1 MDETTAPTANRRAA
15 TDSVNRAASAARPG
29 VNWQAWLVVL
39 PGLLT
44 VILWELAAWHW
55 PIVAKLVSQPSDIAL
70 GIVDAVRS
78 GSIWPHLQATLT
90 EMAIGYVI
98 GAVTGVL
105 LGLLF
110 GRVKLLGDI
119 FNPYITLFNG
129 IPKVAL
135 APVFV
140 IWFGIGL
147 MSKIAII
154 LTMVF
159 FVVFI
164 NTFAGL
170 RSVNEE
176 YVSIVRIMGAS
187 RLQVVREV
195 FLPATVP
202 YILVGLRAGIPF
214 SVIGA
219 VVGEFIAAT
228 KGLGYFINY
237 HQGTFDTN
245 GIFVGVTIL
254 ALLVVVL
261 DWLLSIVERR
271 LRSGGPKSKRK
282 TSARDTVNPIIEL
295 TDVTKTYHS
304 KGKSVLAVKD
314 VTLPVQ
320 QGSFTTFI
328 GPSGCGK
335 STLLKIIAGIALPYE
350 GELRYKGREITSI
363 NTDIGFVTQDS
374 NLFPWLTLIE
384 NVELALKIRGQPK
397 AQRAEAAQKY
407 IATMQLA
414 GFEDHYPFELS
425 GGMQKRGSIIR
436 TLIYNPDTIL
446 MDEPFGPLDAQTRLV
461 LQDELLRIWDQNKKT
476 ILFVTHDLTEAIALS
491 DKVVL
496 FTGRPGTVKRI
507 FDVPLARPRNVF
519 EIHNEKGFTDLYHE
533 IWQYFKSEIKI

>member
-1 MDETTAPTANRRAA
+1 VDETTAPTANRRAA
-15 TDSVNRAASAARPG
+15 TNSVKPAASAARPG
-29 VNWQAWLVVL
+29 INWQAWLVVL

-44 VILWELAAWHW
+44 VIFWELAAWHW

-105 LGLLF
+105 FGLLF

-195 FLPATVP
+195 FLPAMVP

-271 LRSGGPKSKRK
+271 LLKWRPEVEAKNV
-282 TSARDTVNPIIEL
+282 SA
-295 TDVTKTYHS
+295 
-304 KGKSVLAVKD
+304 
-314 VTLPVQ
+314 
-320 QGSFTTFI
+320 
-328 GPSGCGK
+328 
-335 STLLKIIAGIALPYE
+335 
-350 GELRYKGREITSI
+350 
-363 NTDIGFVTQDS
+363 
-374 NLFPWLTLIE
+374 
-384 NVELALKIRGQPK
+384 
-397 AQRAEAAQKY
+397 
-407 IATMQLA
+407 
-414 GFEDHYPFELS
+414 
-425 GGMQKRGSIIR
+425 
-436 TLIYNPDTIL
+436 
-446 MDEPFGPLDAQTRLV
+446 
-461 LQDELLRIWDQNKKT
+461 
-476 ILFVTHDLTEAIALS
+476 
-491 DKVVL
+491 
-496 FTGRPGTVKRI
+496 
-507 FDVPLARPRNVF
+507 
-519 EIHNEKGFTDLYHE
+519 
-533 IWQYFKSEIKI
+533 